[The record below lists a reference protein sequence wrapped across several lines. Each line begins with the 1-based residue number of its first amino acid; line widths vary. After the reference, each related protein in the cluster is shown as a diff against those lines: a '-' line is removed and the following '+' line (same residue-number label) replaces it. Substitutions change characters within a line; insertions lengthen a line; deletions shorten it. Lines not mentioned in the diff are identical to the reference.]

1 MACSIASQPVC
12 SLIWSKTLPA
22 TELPV
27 KGRSHLGQPF
37 LKYWRCPIL
46 KSFFSWRAKGPKE
59 FSGNSTLPPGK
70 ATERKAGGRVRKRFL
85 TLFMNTS
92 SRCQKGETLNSIFP
106 RPIRLVGAEL
116 LGRCQRKFITK
127 QRESPK
133 HKCLKIWP
141 GYFWAQRG
149 ESTWG
154 KRPLKLPSNFFF
166 YFASPLCRANSCYIP
181 AWNKSSGLNDKS
193 GIVMEITIDL

>member
-116 LGRCQRKFITK
+116 LGRC
-127 QRESPK
+127 
-133 HKCLKIWP
+133 C
-141 GYFWAQRG
+141 
-149 ESTWG
+149 
-154 KRPLKLPSNFFF
+154 
-166 YFASPLCRANSCYIP
+166 
-181 AWNKSSGLNDKS
+181 SGLPFPSPGDLPHS
-193 GIVMEITIDL
+193 GIEPESYHSPGVEISMTYLKEGTRGPEETFNPSKFTQVNDSWGPRT